1 MPSFQVGASKVFE
14 ASFPLRENSNFSRQ
28 SSSKVKFCFTD
39 SAKGGF
45 KKSKGKVTPLTSDS
59 GFKEARLSE
68 RLHYI
73 NTSDIHKL

>member
-45 KKSKGKVTPLTSDS
+45 KKSKGKVTSLALNDDFERIGS
-59 GFKEARLSE
+59 FK

-73 NTSDIHKL
+73 NISNIYKL